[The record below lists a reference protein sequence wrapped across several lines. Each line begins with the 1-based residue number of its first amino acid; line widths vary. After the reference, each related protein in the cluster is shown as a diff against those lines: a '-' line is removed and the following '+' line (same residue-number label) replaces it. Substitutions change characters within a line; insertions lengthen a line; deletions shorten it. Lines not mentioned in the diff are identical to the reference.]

1 MDNRGKFRNIQKAF
15 MKFKMAENSIFAILL
30 RNPWWISFLIAAGF
44 CLLMFALLPRHL
56 VLYGV
61 MGAFP
66 FVITGAVALK
76 RQWGKPSPAKLQ
88 TELDRLSALSWRD
101 FSAELEGKFVKQGFA
116 VTRLDAKS
124 GTGAADFKL
133 EKGGHVTL
141 VAAKRYKA
149 NTHGVEAL
157 QALVTQQEAQGADK
171 AMYVCLSPVTAQA
184 AKFAKEKGVV
194 LGWVS

>member
-1 MDNRGKFRNIQKAF
+1 

-30 RNPWWISFLIAAGF
+30 RNPWWISFLIAAAF
-44 CLLMFALLPRHL
+44 SLLMAALLPRHL
-56 VLYGV
+56 VAYGI

-88 TELDRLSALSWRD
+88 AELDRLSALSWRD
-101 FSAELEGKFVKQGFA
+101 FSAELEAKFVKQGFA

-141 VAAKRYKA
+141 VSAKRYKA
-149 NTHGVEAL
+149 ATHGLEAL
-157 QALVTQQEAQGADK
+157 QALVAQQEAQGADK

>member
-1 MDNRGKFRNIQKAF
+1 

-30 RNPWWISFLIAAGF
+30 RNPWWISFLIAAAF
-44 CLLMFALLPRHL
+44 SLLMAALLPKHL
-56 VLYGV
+56 VVFGM

-76 RQWGKPSPAKLQ
+76 RQWGAPSPAKLQ
-88 TELDRLSALSWRD
+88 AELDRLSGLSWRD
-101 FSAELEGKFVKQGFA
+101 FSAELEAKFVKQGYQ
-116 VTRLDAKS
+116 VTRLN
-124 GTGAADFKL
+124 GGAADFKL
-133 EKGGHVTL
+133 EKQGTITL
-141 VAAKRYKA
+141 VTAKRYKA

-171 AMYVCLSPVTAQA
+171 VMYVCLSPVTAQA
-184 AKFAKEKGVV
+184 AKFAKEKGLV

>member
-1 MDNRGKFRNIQKAF
+1 

-30 RNPWWISFLIAAGF
+30 RNPWWISFLIAAAF
-44 CLLMFALLPRHL
+44 SLLMAALLPRHL

-66 FVITGAVALK
+66 FVITGVVALK

-88 TELDRLSALSWRD
+88 AELERLSALSWRD
-101 FSAELEGKFVKQGFA
+101 FSAELEAKFVKQGFE
-116 VTRLDAKS
+116 VTRLN
-124 GTGAADFKL
+124 TGVADFKL

-141 VAAKRYKA
+141 VSAKRYKA

-157 QALVTQQEAQGADK
+157 QALVAQQEAQGADK
-171 AMYVCLSPVTAQA
+171 AMYVCLSPVTTQA